1 MALGFGNNW
10 QSITDRLNN
19 LLKIEFGS
27 SLKVYSI
34 YNKNIQDSQYI
45 RVVPTSSVNLANDS
59 IFERRSYNFEIQYY
73 YNTLKKTK
81 NLEDHIYRITSRIE
95 TLIENNQILA
105 LGDGTTAYDCSIDNV
120 DIETEEEQIIVIAS
134 FTCIHNNQ
142 LLTPSVTITASQVA
156 DGGTSSDSALSLTFT
171 TNLPTTDFNINS
183 ITVTNGSL
191 SDFSGSGSVYT
202 ATFTPASQGA
212 TTIKVEEGK
221 YSSGASGNEA
231 SDVFNWTYVPKF
243 IFTVNTGG
251 NSFTL
256 PLVSVAGHTP
266 NFTIDWGD
274 GSPLDI
280 TSHDDDDLTK
290 TLDSGNHTITID
302 GIVKGLKFAG
312 TSASRTYIK
321 TISNWGGLD
330 ITEEQTFSGCTNL
343 NVTASNAP
351 TITST
356 TLNAT
361 FLNCT
366 TLTAIGTGWD
376 VSNVTGFNNVFKG
389 CTNFNGSDVVNWD
402 TSSGQL
408 MDYMFAQADSFN
420 QNISG
425 WDTSNVTTFFRMF
438 LGVAIFNQD
447 IGSWNTGNVTTMNE
461 MFYGASAF
469 NNGGSDNIKNW
480 DTSSVTNMESMF
492 RSASSFNQPLP
503 TDGNKWNVSSV
514 TTFKSMFQLAS
525 VFNQD
530 ISSWNVSAGTDFT
543 YTFYNA
549 DAFNQDLS
557 NWTFTTDSDIDAF
570 GMFRAMNVFNS
581 PLNWGS
587 KTARFTRTAGM
598 FWASTNFN
606 QDISGWDTSN
616 VTDMNSMFNNATSFN
631 QDIGSWDVSNV
642 TNMTSMFYDARSFNQ
657 NIGSWNVANVT
668 DFTELFRECTAF
680 DNGGSDDINNWNT
693 GNVTSMYRTF
703 KKATSFNRDISGWDT
718 SSVTSMRYM
727 FSEATVF
734 NKAIPTSGSDWDVS
748 NVTIMGHMFDRA
760 LAFDQ
765 DLSTWDF
772 SGVTNTSQGFN
783 EFMNG
788 KTSTNKMSTVNYNK
802 LLVRLDATNSTDNH
816 SLDGGDAT
824 ATDGG
829 AGGNGATARTNLETD
844 HSWTIVDGDG

>member
-1 MALGFGNNW
+1 MGVAFTNNW
-10 QSITDRLNN
+10 ELLINKLQSVLST
-19 LLKIEFGS
+19 EFGQT
-27 SLKVYSI
+27 LKVYSSI
-34 YNKNIQDSQYI
+34 KDITEASQYLQIKPAGSDSLEYYQDSEI
-45 RVVPTSSVNLANDS
+45 REFSLSL
-59 IFERRSYNFEIQYY
+59 ELHY
-73 YNTLKKTK
+73 K
-81 NLEDHIYRITSRIE
+81 NQNIKNRGFAQIMLLTSRVEEVISNNPTLTLSDNSKAHNCRIE
-95 TLIENNQILA
+95 
-105 LGDGTTAYDCSIDNV
+105 S
-120 DIETEEEQIIVIAS
+120 TEINKDDPDEYIVNMDFKCVHANS
-134 FTCIHNNQ
+134 S
-142 LLTPSVTITASQVA
+142 LTPAVTITAAEVA
-156 DGGTSSDSALSLTFT
+156 DGATSSDSGLSLTFT
-171 TNLPTTDFNINS
+171 LNRDSDNFVVGDVD
-183 ITVTNGSL
+183 VTNGSL
-191 SDFSGSGSVYT
+191 SSFSGSGSIYT
-202 ATFTPASQGA
+202 ATFTPSASGA
-212 TTIKVEEGK
+212 TTIKVLADKFTGT
-221 YSSGASGNEA
+221 GASGGNTA

-330 ITEEQTFSGCTNL
+330 ITEEQTFNGCTNL

-361 FLNCT
+361 FLECT

-408 MDYMFAQADSFN
+408 MEYMFFNCANFN
-420 QNISG
+420 QNING
-425 WDTSNVTTFFRMF
+425 WDVSNVTNMKVMF
-438 LGVAIFNQD
+438 QSCDVFNQSLN
-447 IGSWNTGNVTTMNE
+447 SWNTGNVTDMQD
-461 MFYGASAF
+461 MFYGADVF
-469 NNGGSDNIKNW
+469 NGAIGNW
-480 DTSSVTNMESMF
+480 DVT
-492 RSASSFNQPLP
+492 
-503 TDGNKWNVSSV
+503 SV
-514 TTFKSMFQLAS
+514 TTMHR
-525 VFNQD
+525 
-530 ISSWNVSAGTDFT
+530 
-543 YTFYNA
+543 
-549 DAFNQDLS
+549 
-557 NWTFTTDSDIDAF
+557 
-570 GMFRAMNVFNS
+570 MFRGAI
-581 PLNWGS
+581 
-587 KTARFTRTAGM
+587 A
-598 FWASTNFN
+598 
-606 QDISGWDTSN
+606 
-616 VTDMNSMFNNATSFN
+616 FN
-631 QDIGSWDVSNV
+631 QDIGSWDTSNV
-642 TNMTSMFYDARSFNQ
+642 TNMISMFTDARSFNQ

-668 DFTELFRECTAF
+668 DFTELFRDCTAF

-772 SGVTNTSQGFN
+772 SGVTNTSQGFQS
-783 EFMNG
+783 FMNG

-802 LLVRLDATNSTDNH
+802 LLVRLDTTNSTDDH
-816 SLDGGDAT
+816 EFDGGGAT